1 MSKKLFSL
9 ILLLSLIFQSISRR
23 NLLEETT
30 EKENEKETEKETQQQ
45 TEEEDSC
52 EQTKEESI
60 DFSKIPDYKIRKE
73 NLPHS
78 QVLMPIRRIG
88 TSNME
93 MGEGPCGGVE
103 KTRKYF
109 NK

>member
-30 EKENEKETEKETQQQ
+30 EKENEKEKEKETQQQ

-52 EQTKEESI
+52 EHG
-60 DFSKIPDYKIRKE
+60 
-73 NLPHS
+73 N
-78 QVLMPIRRIG
+78 
-88 TSNME
+88 
-93 MGEGPCGGVE
+93 GG
-103 KTRKYF
+103 RAMWGC
-109 NK
+109 